1 MSLSMYQ
8 ASVPVLTRALTNLIA
23 VLEKGAASAEAKKI
37 DPSVLLNYRL
47 AADMFPLT
55 RQVQI
60 ATDMSKGCVARLAGV
75 EIPKYEDT
83 EASFPELIA
92 RLRKTID
99 FINSF
104 SAAQIDG
111 SEDKTVTLQRKDGD
125 VTYKGQPYLLF
136 YVQPHVYFHCT
147 TAYAILRHIG
157 VDIGKK
163 DFIGQL

>member
-23 VLEKGAASAEAKKI
+23 VLEKGAAYAEAKKI

-75 EIPKYEDT
+75 EIPKYDDT

>member
-23 VLEKGAASAEAKKI
+23 VLEKGAAYAEAKKI

-75 EIPKYEDT
+75 EIPKYDDT

-99 FINSF
+99 FVNSF

-111 SEDKTVTLQRKDGD
+111 SEDKTITLQRKDGD

>member
-23 VLEKGAASAEAKKI
+23 VLEKGAAYAEAKKI

-60 ATDMSKGCVARLAGV
+60 ATDMSKGCVARLAGA
-75 EIPKYEDT
+75 EIPKYDDT